1 MSAAGLI
8 ESFRRRELSPVE
20 VAEDTLARIDA
31 AEPRVNAFVT
41 LTPDLALEQA
51 AAAERAHA
59 GGTAGPLAGVPVA
72 IKDLV
77 DVAGVPT
84 SMGSLVHQGEV
95 AETDSPLVARIRAAG
110 AVMVGKTTTSEYG
123 WKGESGNR
131 VNGPAHNPWR
141 HGLTAGGSSGGAAA
155 AVAAGV
161 VRMAHGGDGAG
172 SIRIPSSFCGVF
184 GLKPTVGLV
193 PAVAGSGLSAQ
204 GPIARTVSDAALLL
218 DAMAGTTHSASL
230 DAGVDGVRAAWS
242 ADLGY
247 AAVEA
252 EVLDVAAAAARRL
265 PELGLVL
272 EDADPGLDD
281 PWPIVDRIWAWNQA
295 QDEDPAKRDLADPGR
310 WDVVEQGMRMTEAD
324 LVAAHEERAGYTA
337 GMDAFFER
345 YDLLVTPTLPCPPFR
360 AGADQP
366 GWVAGRPTEYLSWTA
381 FTYPF
386 NVTGQPAA
394 SVPCGFDG
402 GGLPVGLQIVGRR
415 GEDALVLRAA
425 RAFERAFP
433 WSYEGLDLQ
442 DAGMHA

>member
-1 MSAAGLI
+1 VSAAGLI
-8 ESFRRRELSPVE
+8 ESFRRRERSPVE
-20 VAEDTLARIDA
+20 EASETLDRLEAVEGRL
-31 AEPRVNAFVT
+31 NAFVT
-41 LTPDLALEQA
+41 PTPDLALAQAGAAEQA
-51 AAAERAHA
+51 HAA
-59 GGTAGPLAGVPVA
+59 GTAGPLAGVPVA

-84 SMGSLVHQGEV
+84 SMGSLVHAGTV

-110 AVMVGKTTTSEYG
+110 AAMVGKTTTSEYG

-172 SIRIPSSFCGVF
+172 SIRIPASFCGVF

-193 PAVAGSGLSAQ
+193 PAPAGSGLSAQ
-204 GPIARTVSDAALLL
+204 GPIARTVADAALLL
-218 DAMAGTTHSASL
+218 DVMAATAFSKTLEGGL
-230 DAGVDGVRAAWS
+230 DGVRVAWS
-242 ADLGY
+242 PDLGY

-265 PELGLVL
+265 PELGLTL
-272 EDADPGLDD
+272 DDADPGLGD

-310 WDVVEQGMRMTEAD
+310 WEVVEQGMRMTEAD
-324 LVAAHEERAGYTA
+324 LAAAHEERARYTA

-386 NVTGQPAA
+386 NLTGQPAA
-394 SVPCGFDG
+394 SVPCGFDAD
-402 GGLPVGLQIVGRR
+402 GLPVGLQLVGRR
-415 GEDALVLRAA
+415 GEDGLVLRAA

-433 WSYEGLDLQ
+433 WPYDGLDLGEGGT
-442 DAGMHA
+442 DG

>member
-1 MSAAGLI
+1 M
-8 ESFRRRELSPVE
+8 
-20 VAEDTLARIDA
+20 
-31 AEPRVNAFVT
+31 NAFVT
-41 LTPDLALEQA
+41 VTADLALEQA
-51 AAAERAHA
+51 AAADA
-59 GGTAGPLAGVPVA
+59 GAARGPLAGIPVA

-84 SMGSLVHQGEV
+84 SMGSLVHQGRV
-95 AETDSPLVARIRAAG
+95 AAADAPLVARIRAAG
-110 AVMVGKTTTSEYG
+110 AVIVGKTTTSEYG

-141 HGLTAGGSSGGAAA
+141 HGLTAGGSSGGSAA

-161 VRMAHGGDGAG
+161 VRMAQGGDGAG
-172 SIRIPSSFCGVF
+172 SIRIPASFCGVF

-193 PAVAGSGLSAQ
+193 PAAPGSGLSAQ
-204 GPIARTVSDAALLL
+204 GPIARTVADAALLL
-218 DAMAGTTHSASL
+218 DVMAATSHSASL
-230 DAGVDGVRAAWS
+230 EEGVGGVRAAWS

-252 EVLDVAAAAARRL
+252 DVLEVAAAAARRL
-265 PELGLVL
+265 PDLGLLL

-281 PWPIVDRIWAWNQA
+281 PWPIVDPIWAWNQA
-295 QDEDPAKRDLADPGR
+295 LDEDPAKRDLADPGR
-310 WDVVEQGMRMTEAD
+310 WEVVERGLGMTEAD
-324 LVAAHEERAGYTA
+324 LAAALEQRGRYTA
-337 GMDAFFER
+337 AMDGFFER
-345 YDLLVTPTLPCPPFR
+345 HDLLITPTMPCPPFR

-394 SVPCGFDG
+394 SVPCGRDSD
-402 GGLPVGLQIVGRR
+402 GLPVGLQIVGRR

-433 WSYEGLDLQ
+433 WSYDDLDLV
-442 DAGMHA
+442 

>member
-1 MSAAGLI
+1 MSAADLT
-8 ESFRRRELSPVE
+8 RD
-20 VAEDTLARIDA
+20 ALARIEA
-31 AEPRVNAFVT
+31 TEPALNAFVT
-41 LTPDLALEQA
+41 VTADLALKQA
-51 AAAERAHA
+51 AAADA
-59 GGTAGPLAGVPVA
+59 GAAGGPLAGVPVA

-84 SMGSLVHQGEV
+84 SMGSLVHQGRV
-95 AETDSPLVARIRAAG
+95 ADADSPLVARIRAAG
-110 AVMVGKTTTSEYG
+110 AVMIGKTTTSEYG

-141 HGLTAGGSSGGAAA
+141 HGLTAGGSSGGSAA

-161 VRMAHGGDGAG
+161 VRMAQGGDGAG
-172 SIRIPSSFCGVF
+172 SIRIPASFCGVF

-193 PAVAGSGLSAQ
+193 PTVPGSGLSAQ
-204 GPIARTVSDAALLL
+204 GPIARTVADAALLL
-218 DAMAGTTHSASL
+218 DVMAATSHSASL
-230 DAGVDGVRAAWS
+230 EEGVEGVRAAWS

-252 EVLDVAAAAARRL
+252 DVLEVAAAAARRL
-265 PELGLVL
+265 PELGLRL

-281 PWPIVDRIWAWNQA
+281 PWPIVDPIWAWNQA

-310 WDVVEQGMRMTEAD
+310 WEVVERGLRMTAAD
-324 LVAAHEERAGYTA
+324 HAAALEEKARYTA
-337 GMDAFFER
+337 AMDAFFER
-345 YDLLVTPTLPCPPFR
+345 HDLLVTPTMPCPPFR

-366 GWVAGRPTEYLSWTA
+366 GWVAGQPTEYLSWTA

-394 SVPCGFDG
+394 SVPCGRDSD
-402 GGLPVGLQIVGRR
+402 GLPVGLQIVGRR

-433 WSYEGLDLQ
+433 WSYDGLDLV
-442 DAGMHA
+442 

>member
-1 MSAAGLI
+1 VI
-8 ESFRRRELSPVE
+8 
-20 VAEDTLARIDA
+20 
-31 AEPRVNAFVT
+31 
-41 LTPDLALEQA
+41 
-51 AAAERAHA
+51 
-59 GGTAGPLAGVPVA
+59 
-72 IKDLV
+72 
-77 DVAGVPT
+77 
-84 SMGSLVHQGEV
+84 
-95 AETDSPLVARIRAAG
+95 
-110 AVMVGKTTTSEYG
+110 VGKTTTSEYG

-141 HGLTAGGSSGGAAA
+141 HGLTAGGSSGGSAA

-161 VRMAHGGDGAG
+161 VRMAQGGDGAG
-172 SIRIPSSFCGVF
+172 SIRIPASFCGVF

-193 PAVAGSGLSAQ
+193 PTVPGSGLSAQ
-204 GPIARTVSDAALLL
+204 GPIARTVADAALLL
-218 DAMAGTTHSASL
+218 DVMAATSYSASL
-230 DAGVDGVRAAWS
+230 DDGINGVRAAWS

-252 EVLDVAAAAARRL
+252 DVFEVAAAAARRL
-265 PELGLVL
+265 PELGLLL

-281 PWPIVDRIWAWNQA
+281 PWPIVDPIWAWNQA

-310 WDVVEQGMRMTEAD
+310 WEVVERGLRMMAAD
-324 LVAAHEERAGYTA
+324 HAAALEGKGRYAA
-337 GMDAFFER
+337 AMDAFFEDH
-345 YDLLVTPTLPCPPFR
+345 DLLITPTMPCPPFR

-394 SVPCGFDG
+394 SVPCGRDSD
-402 GGLPVGLQIVGRR
+402 GLPVGLQIVGRR

-433 WSYEGLDLQ
+433 WSYDALDLV
-442 DAGMHA
+442 

>member
-1 MSAAGLI
+1 VSAADLT
-8 ESFRRRELSPVE
+8 RD
-20 VAEDTLARIDA
+20 ALARIEA
-31 AEPRVNAFVT
+31 TQPALNAFVT
-41 LTPDLALEQA
+41 VTADLALKQA
-51 AAAERAHA
+51 AAADA
-59 GGTAGPLAGVPVA
+59 GTAEGPLAGVPVA

-84 SMGSLVHQGEV
+84 SMGSLVHQGRV
-95 AETDSPLVARIRAAG
+95 ADADSPLVARIRAAG
-110 AVMVGKTTTSEYG
+110 AVMIGKTTTSEYG

-141 HGLTAGGSSGGAAA
+141 HGLTAGGSSGGSAA

-161 VRMAHGGDGAG
+161 VRMAQGGDGAG
-172 SIRIPSSFCGVF
+172 SIRIPASFCGVF

-193 PAVAGSGLSAQ
+193 PTVPGSGLSAQ
-204 GPIARTVSDAALLL
+204 GPIARTVADAALLL
-218 DAMAGTTHSASL
+218 DVMAATSHSASL
-230 DAGVDGVRAAWS
+230 EEGVEGVRAAWS

-252 EVLDVAAAAARRL
+252 DVLDVAAAAARRL
-265 PELGLVL
+265 PELGLRL

-281 PWPIVDRIWAWNQA
+281 PWPIVDPIWAWNQA
-295 QDEDPAKRDLADPGR
+295 QDEDPAKCDLADPGR
-310 WDVVEQGMRMTEAD
+310 WEVVERGLRMTAAD
-324 LVAAHEERAGYTA
+324 HAAALEEKARYTA
-337 GMDAFFER
+337 AMDAFFER
-345 YDLLVTPTLPCPPFR
+345 HDLLVTPTMPCPPFR

-394 SVPCGFDG
+394 SMPCGRDSD
-402 GGLPVGLQIVGRR
+402 GLPVGLQIVGRR

-433 WSYEGLDLQ
+433 WSYDGLDLV
-442 DAGMHA
+442 

>member
-1 MSAAGLI
+1 MSAAGLT
-8 ESFRRRELSPVE
+8 RE
-20 VAEDTLARIDA
+20 TLARIEA
-31 AEPRVNAFVT
+31 TEPAVNAFVT
-41 LTPDLALEQA
+41 VTADLALEQA
-51 AAAERAHA
+51 ALADA
-59 GGTAGPLAGVPVA
+59 GGAGGPLAGIPVA

-84 SMGSLVHQGEV
+84 SMGSLVHQGRV
-95 AETDSPLVARIRAAG
+95 ADADSPLVARIRAAG
-110 AVMVGKTTTSEYG
+110 AVIVGKTTTSEYG

-141 HGLTAGGSSGGAAA
+141 HGLTAGGSSGGSAA

-161 VRMAHGGDGAG
+161 VRMAQGGDGAG
-172 SIRIPSSFCGVF
+172 SIRIPASFCGVF

-193 PAVAGSGLSAQ
+193 PTVPGSGLSAQ
-204 GPIARTVSDAALLL
+204 GPIARTVADAALLL
-218 DAMAGTTHSASL
+218 DVMAATSYSASL
-230 DAGVDGVRAAWS
+230 EDGVEGVRAAWS

-252 EVLDVAAAAARRL
+252 DVLEVAAAAARRL
-265 PELGLVL
+265 SELGLQL
-272 EDADPGLDD
+272 EDADPGLED
-281 PWPIVDRIWAWNQA
+281 PWPIVDPIWAWNQA
-295 QDEDPAKRDLADPGR
+295 QDEDLAKRDLADPGR
-310 WDVVEQGMRMTEAD
+310 WEVVERGLRMTAAD
-324 LVAAHEERAGYTA
+324 HATALEEKARYTA
-337 GMDAFFER
+337 AMDAFFER
-345 YDLLVTPTLPCPPFR
+345 HHLLITPTMPCPPFR

-394 SVPCGFDG
+394 SVPCGRDSD
-402 GGLPVGLQIVGRR
+402 GLPVGLQIVGRR

-433 WSYEGLDLQ
+433 WSYDGLDLV
-442 DAGMHA
+442 

>member
-1 MSAAGLI
+1 VSAAGLI
-8 ESFRRRELSPVE
+8 ESFRGRERSPVE
-20 VAEDTLARIDA
+20 VAGESLRRIDA
-31 AEPRVNAFVT
+31 VDARLNAFVT
-41 LTPDLALEQA
+41 VTPDLALAQA
-51 AAAERAHA
+51 GAAERAYAA
-59 GGTAGPLAGVPVA
+59 GAAGPLAGVPVA

-84 SMGSLVHQGEV
+84 SMGSLVHQDRI
-95 AETDSPLVARIRAAG
+95 AAADSPLVDRIRAAG

-141 HGLTAGGSSGGAAA
+141 HGLTAGGSSGGSAA

-161 VRMAHGGDGAG
+161 VRMAQGGDGAG
-172 SIRIPSSFCGVF
+172 SIRIPASFCGVF

-193 PAVAGSGLSAQ
+193 PAPAGSGLSAQ
-204 GPIARTVSDAALLL
+204 GPIARTVADAALLL
-218 DAMAGTTHSASL
+218 DVMAGTSFSGGL
-230 DAGVDGVRAAWS
+230 GESVAGLRAAWS

-265 PELGLVL
+265 PQLGLVL
-272 EDADPGLDD
+272 EDADPGLGD
-281 PWPIVDRIWAWNQA
+281 PWPIVEAIWAWNQA
-295 QDEDPAKRDLADPGR
+295 QDEDPAKRELADPGR
-310 WDVVEQGMRMTEAD
+310 WDVVERGMRMTEAD
-324 LVAAHEERAGYTA
+324 LEAAQAERARYTEA
-337 GMDAFFER
+337 MESFFAR

-394 SVPCGFDG
+394 SVPCGRDPN
-402 GGLPVGLQIVGRR
+402 GLPVGLQLVGRR

-425 RAFERAFP
+425 RTFEQAFP
-433 WSYEGLDLQ
+433 WSYHDLDLV
-442 DAGMHA
+442 

>member
-1 MSAAGLI
+1 VRARLAVEEARAALD
-8 ESFRRRELSPVE
+8 RLQ
-20 VAEDTLARIDA
+20 A
-31 AEPRVNAFVT
+31 AEPAVNAFVT
-41 LTPDLALEQA
+41 VTADLALAQA
-51 AAAERAHA
+51 AAVDA
-59 GGTAGPLAGVPVA
+59 GAATGPLAGIPVA

-95 AETDSPLVARIRAAG
+95 ADADTPLVARIRAAG
-110 AVMVGKTTTSEYG
+110 AVIVGKTTTSEYG

-141 HGLTAGGSSGGAAA
+141 HGLTAGGSSGGSAA
-155 AVAAGV
+155 AVATGV

-172 SIRIPSSFCGVF
+172 SIRIPASFCGVF

-204 GPIARTVSDAALLL
+204 GPIARTVADAALLL
-218 DAMAGTTHSASL
+218 DVMAATSL
-230 DAGVDGVRAAWS
+230 AGSLEDGVEGVRAAWS

-252 EVLDVAAAAARRL
+252 GILEVAAAAARRL

-281 PWPIVDRIWAWNQA
+281 PWPIVDPIWAWNQA

-310 WDVVEQGMRMTEAD
+310 WQVVERGLRMTEAD
-324 LVAAHEERAGYTA
+324 LAAALEERERYTA
-337 GMDAFFER
+337 AMDAFFEHH
-345 YDLLVTPTLPCPPFR
+345 DLLVTPAMPCPPFQ

-394 SVPCGFDG
+394 SVPCGRDRD
-402 GGLPVGLQIVGRR
+402 GLPIGLQIVGRR

-433 WSYEGLDLQ
+433 WSYDGLDLV
-442 DAGMHA
+442 